1 MLVAVDGTPRTE
13 GVDYT
18 IDNTTGLVTFLTAP
32 GTGQAITAGFEFD
45 VAVRFGT
52 DQIQASVATFQ
63 AGDMPSVPVVELR
76 V

>member
-1 MLVAVDGTPRTE
+1 
-13 GVDYT
+13 
-18 IDNTTGLVTFLTAP
+18 
-32 GTGQAITAGFEFD
+32 TAGFEFD

-63 AGDMPSVPVVELR
+63 AGDVPSVPVVELR

>member
-1 MLVAVDGTPRTE
+1 MSGTAVDE
-13 GVDYT
+13 GDG
-18 IDNTTGLVTFLTAP
+18 IGM
-32 GTGQAITAGFEFD
+32 AGFEFD

-63 AGDMPSVPVVELR
+63 AGDVPSVPVVELR